1 MKEVNYSQLRT
12 KVTLTCKWLAV
23 YDMPKES
30 KRRHYYFTK
39 SEIEMALSNGKIEMI
54 EARRLIET
62 LKLFREE
69 FLGEDEL

>member
-1 MKEVNYSQLRT
+1 MKDRDYSLLRT
-12 KVTLTCKWLAV
+12 NVTLTCKWLAD
-23 YDMPKES
+23 YDMPIDI

-62 LKLFREE
+62 LKLFKEE
-69 FLGEDEL
+69 FVGGNEL